1 MWDTVKAA
9 LRGKFLA
16 LNAYTRKEKMSHI
29 NNLSTYLKNLEKEKQ
44 NKLKVSRRKEKIKRR
59 IHKTANINPREM
71 KQKKFVL

>member
-1 MWDTVKAA
+1 MKIQHQTLWDTVKAA

-44 NKLKVSRRKEKIKRR
+44 IKPKVSKRKEIIKLRVEIKRR
-59 IHKTANINPREM
+59 STYRS
-71 KQKKFVL
+71 